1 MGIKWNEVLRFYTLD
16 IADIEWVQVWKNVHN
31 HLLPFEIQSTIWI
44 MLHLN
49 FYCGY
54 KEKLFN
60 YGDGFCKLCGER
72 EEGAH
77 HIITE
82 CEVMKACIDDHQTT
96 LLQLHDQIMF
106 KDEMAFG
113 LVGEPIGSTNL
124 KTNLR
129 NFLTFIIRHVVFKNR
144 YIDFGGKERAKLV
157 LKNKIRDKLKK
168 ELMNKWIE
176 YKAKNAKEVYR
187 KLFLIENIVGYLDN
201 DSLIINI

>member
-1 MGIKWNEVLRFYTLD
+1 
-16 IADIEWVQVWKNVHN
+16 
-31 HLLPFEIQSTIWI
+31 
-44 MLHLN
+44 
-49 FYCGY
+49 
-54 KEKLFN
+54 
-60 YGDGFCKLCGER
+60 
-72 EEGAH
+72 
-77 HIITE
+77 
-82 CEVMKACIDDHQTT
+82 
-96 LLQLHDQIMF
+96 MF

-157 LKNKIRDKLKK
+157 LKNKIRDKLRK

-176 YKAKNAKEVYR
+176 YKAKNAKKVYR
-187 KLFLIENIVGYLDN
+187 KLFLIENILGYLDN